1 MQKIPAPPCLL
12 LLPYRPNL
20 SYRRNT
26 TLSDSDIFLISVI
39 GFFIGLLLIVTGF
52 WRYLVV
58 QKVRNTPLSK
68 VSSASVGLVAL
79 AGKARLHEPQVS
91 PVSGVP
97 CAFWRVIG
105 SYYHNSGKNSRWVGM
120 YSADSKN
127 PLALEDETGTI
138 PVLPEGAEFEFP
150 SNLSF
155 EGYISEQ
162 GLLIKA
168 PPTMDPRVLKFIDS
182 LDADTKESFLIHRNE
197 KMLVNEYV
205 IRENDPLFVLGSALP
220 ADDVPGLGSQ
230 ETLVVRKGPTDSTM
244 YISDSSEGTF
254 MKTMAG
260 HMYLQILAGLALSGI
275 CLYLILSAGG
285 N

>member
-1 MQKIPAPPCLL
+1 L
-12 LLPYRPNL
+12 RPNP

-39 GFFIGLLLIVTGF
+39 GFFIGILLIATGF
-52 WRYLVV
+52 WRYLTV
-58 QKVRNTPLSK
+58 QKLKNTPLSK

-79 AGKARLHEPQVS
+79 AGRARLHEPQVS
-91 PVSGVP
+91 PISGVP

-105 SYYHNSGKNSRWVGM
+105 SYYHTSGKNSTWEGL
-120 YSADSKN
+120 YAADSKN
-127 PLALEDETGTI
+127 PLVLEDDTGSI
-138 PVLPEGAEFEFP
+138 PVLPDGADFEFP

-162 GLLIKA
+162 GLLIKSPA
-168 PPTMDPRVLKFIDS
+168 TMDPRVLKFIDS
-182 LDADTKESFLIHRNE
+182 LDTDTKEAFLLHKNE

-220 ADDVPGLGSQ
+220 ADTVPGLGSQ
-230 ETLVVRKGPTDSTM
+230 ETLVIRQGPSDPTMFICDS
-244 YISDSSEGTF
+244 DERAF
-254 MKTMAG
+254 LKTLTG
-260 HMYLQILAGLALSGI
+260 HMYLQIFAGLALSGLCI
-275 CLYLILSAGG
+275 YLILSAGG